1 MRFKLFHFH
10 PLYMYTTVTFF
21 PYNIFNSIFHS
32 KIFREFL
39 KALILSSFREIKIKF
54 GFQNMW
60 NWIKTL
66 VKTPYQECY
75 AKPPYKV
82 GQYRQI
88 IGPPATLHA
97 IFDPM
102 TYGLKSDL
110 KSYMIL
116 GSNKSWAELDYT
128 VINLLKFL
136 FQNCM
141 NNFLILWWLLFS
153 QLVLMIIAIFPYISL
168 YTV

>member
-1 MRFKLFHFH
+1 
-10 PLYMYTTVTFF
+10 
-21 PYNIFNSIFHS
+21 
-32 KIFREFL
+32 
-39 KALILSSFREIKIKF
+39 
-54 GFQNMW
+54 MW

-75 AKPPYKV
+75 AKSPYKV
-82 GQYRQI
+82 GQYCQN
-88 IGPPATLHA
+88 IGPCATLHA

-102 TYGLKSDL
+102 TYGLKRDL

-136 FQNCM
+136 FQNCL

-153 QLVLMIIAIFPYISL
+153 QLVLMIIAIFHCVKNANLPTGKSIVHNAAHSFMDYVNI
-168 YTV
+168 